1 MTKEKLAFL
10 RVAKIPVPIGNIGDN
25 KERRRDMLK
34 KLASYIKE
42 YKKDSILTPIFVIL
56 EVVMEVIIPLLMA
69 KIIDVGIQNGDVHY
83 ILEMGAL
90 LIVSAILSLT
100 FGMLSG
106 RFAAKA
112 SAGYA
117 KNLRKAM
124 FHKIQDYSFE
134 NIDKFSTS
142 SLVTRMTTD
151 VTNVQ
156 MAFQMIIRILVRGP
170 IMMIFALLM
179 VMSISMKLSAVFFVA
194 IPVLGAILFYIAI
207 KAHPNF
213 ERVFKKYDKLNRVV
227 QENVSAI
234 RVVKAYVRESF
245 EEKKFKEVNDEV
257 YANFKKAEK
266 IVAFNGPVMQ
276 FTIYTCILLIS
287 WIGTQLIVGGEMQTG
302 QLSSIITYAW
312 QILASLMMLSFV
324 FVMIIIAQS
333 SAERI
338 IEVIDEEPTIK
349 DKENPVT
356 EVKDGS
362 IKFENVSFQ
371 YSDEQKDDKFALEN
385 INLDIKA
392 GETIGIIG
400 GTGSSKSTLVQLI
413 PRLYDVTK
421 GSIKVGGVDVKDYE
435 IHALRDAVAMVLQK
449 NVLFSGT
456 IAENLR
462 WGDKEA
468 DQEELEEAC
477 KLAQADGFIK
487 EFPSKYETV
496 LDQGGTNVS
505 GGQKQRICIA
515 RAMLKKPKI
524 LILDDST
531 SAVDTKTDA
540 LIRKAFREEIPNTTK
555 IIIAQRVSSV
565 EDADKIIVLNE
576 GKIDGIGTSEEL
588 LKTNEIYREVYESQ
602 MKGGDEDAESKG
614 QEKENN

>member
-1 MTKEKLAFL
+1 M
-10 RVAKIPVPIGNIGDN
+10 I
-25 KERRRDMLK
+25 K
-34 KLASYIKE
+34 KLARYVKE
-42 YKKDSILTPIFVIL
+42 YKKQAILTPIFVIL

-69 KIIDVGIQNGDVHY
+69 RIIDVGIQNSDIRY
-83 ILEMGAL
+83 ILEMGIL
-90 LIVSAILSLT
+90 LIISAIMSLI

-106 RFAAKA
+106 RFAAIA

-117 KNLRKAM
+117 KNLRKEM
-124 FHKIQDYSFE
+124 FHKIQDYAFE

-179 VMSISMKLSAVFFVA
+179 VLSISGKLSLIFLVA
-194 IPVLGAILFYIAI
+194 IPFLGVILFLIAT
-207 KAHPNF
+207 KAHPIF
-213 ERVFKKYDKLNRVV
+213 EKVFKKYDKLNRVV
-227 QENVSAI
+227 QENLNAI
-234 RVVKAYVRESF
+234 RVVKAYVREET
-245 EEKKFKEVNDEV
+245 EEQKFKEVNDEV
-257 YANFKKAEK
+257 YKNFIKAQK
-266 IVAFNGPVMQ
+266 IVAFNSPVMQ
-276 FTIYTCILLIS
+276 LTIYTSILLIS
-287 WIGTQLIVGGEMQTG
+287 WFGAKLIVGGSMQTG

-312 QILASLMMLSFV
+312 QILSSLMMLSMV
-324 FVMIIIAQS
+324 FVMIIISQS

-338 IEVIDEEPTIK
+338 MEVIEEEPVLK
-349 DKENPVT
+349 EPENPIK

-362 IKFENVSFQ
+362 ISFKNVSFC
-371 YSDEQKDDKFALEN
+371 YSDEKDKNKFALKN
-385 INLDIKA
+385 INLEIKE

-413 PRLYDVTK
+413 PRLYDATK
-421 GSIKVGGVDVKDYE
+421 GEIKVGGVNVKDYD
-435 IHALRDAVAMVLQK
+435 IHALRDSVAMVLQK

-462 WGDKEA
+462 WGKKNA
-468 DQEELEEAC
+468 DLEELEDVC
-477 KLAQADGFIK
+477 KLAQADGFIQ

-515 RAMLKKPKI
+515 RAILKKPKI

-531 SAVDTKTDA
+531 SAVDTKTDS

-555 IIIAQRVSSV
+555 IIIAQRVTSI
-565 EDADKIIVLNE
+565 EDADRIIVLNDGE
-576 GKIDGIGTSEEL
+576 VDGIGTSEEL
-588 LKTNEIYREVYESQ
+588 LKTNEIYREVYETQ
-602 MKGGDEDAESKG
+602 KKGDG
-614 QEKENN
+614 QEDGE

>member
-1 MTKEKLAFL
+1 
-10 RVAKIPVPIGNIGDN
+10 
-25 KERRRDMLK
+25 MLK

-42 YKKDSILTPIFVIL
+42 YKKDAILTPIFVIL

-69 KIIDVGIQNGDVHY
+69 RIIDVGIQNGDVHY
-83 ILEMGAL
+83 ILEMGVL

-124 FHKIQDYSFE
+124 FHKVQDYSFE

-257 YANFKKAEK
+257 YENFKKAEK

-324 FVMIIIAQS
+324 FVMIIMAQS

-349 DKENPVT
+349 DKENPLT

-371 YSDEQKDDKFALEN
+371 YSDEQNDDKFALEN

-540 LIRKAFREEIPNTTK
+540 LIRKAFREEIPDTTK
-555 IIIAQRVSSV
+555 IIIAQRVSSI

-588 LKTNEIYREVYESQ
+588 LKTNAIYREVYESQ
-602 MKGGDEDAESKG
+602 MKGGDEDA
-614 QEKENN
+614 

>member
-1 MTKEKLAFL
+1 
-10 RVAKIPVPIGNIGDN
+10 
-25 KERRRDMLK
+25 MLK

-42 YKKDSILTPIFVIL
+42 YKKATILTPIFVVL

-83 ILEMGAL
+83 ILEMGGL
-90 LIVSAILSLT
+90 LIISAILSLT

-179 VMSISMKLSAVFFVA
+179 VMSISFKLSTIFLVA

-257 YANFKKAEK
+257 YTNFKKAEK

-324 FVMIIIAQS
+324 FVMIIMAQS

-349 DKENPVT
+349 NKEQAIK
-356 EVKDGS
+356 EVRNGS
-362 IKFENVSFQ
+362 ITFENVSFK
-371 YSDEQKDDKFALEN
+371 YSDEEDEDKYALEN
-385 INLDIKA
+385 INLDIKE

-421 GSIKVGGVDVKDYE
+421 GSIKVGGIDVKDYD
-435 IHALRDAVAMVLQK
+435 IQSLRDAVAMVLQK

-462 WGDKEA
+462 WGKKNA
-468 DQEELEEAC
+468 DQEELEDVC

-515 RAMLKKPKI
+515 RAILKKPKI

-531 SAVDTKTDA
+531 SAVDTKTDS

-555 IIIAQRVSSV
+555 IIIAQRVSSI
-565 EDADKIIVLNE
+565 EDADKIIVLND

-588 LKTNEIYREVYESQ
+588 LKTNEIYREVYETQ
-602 MKGGDEDAESKG
+602 MKGGDDND
-614 QEKENN
+614 ENKD